1 MTPQSGVTE
10 LSYWV
15 IISYTAKLRYFNN
28 HFITIKVDI
37 LGMAWLNKLIKKQN
51 EDLSMEEG
59 EESGEEGQLTVDV
72 FQDKDNIYIKSTI
85 AGVKPEDL
93 DITLGS
99 DSITIHGERRRDET
113 IADEDYFYQECYW
126 GAFSRTLPLPVEVD
140 VDKAA
145 AELKD
150 GILTLTLPKASRSRT
165 KKVKIR
171 SEM

>member
-1 MTPQSGVTE
+1 
-10 LSYWV
+10 
-15 IISYTAKLRYFNN
+15 
-28 HFITIKVDI
+28 
-37 LGMAWLNKLIKKQN
+37 
-51 EDLSMEEG
+51 
-59 EESGEEGQLTVDV
+59 
-72 FQDKDNIYIKSTI
+72 
-85 AGVKPEDL
+85 L

-171 SEM
+171 SEI